1 MTKPLTRTVVALSI
15 LLLMTG
21 CMGPFRSDEADATQ
35 DGIVV
40 TVPTAVVESVPRSY
54 TAEEFEFQTVVEVP
68 LRVDVRLYPAV
79 SETGEAIPLT
89 PEEIEAESRSTLAT
103 VYDDEG
109 EVAFQTTFSGT
120 NALQR
125 TLVLPTGKQFYRLEL
140 SRPGYESRTI
150 RLENAP
156 QQKSIS
162 VIAHLRQQGPG
173 SVSSSVAVEV
183 DPRYNVPA
191 GDDFFTVAYEDYFPH
206 VGDAD
211 FNDFV
216 VQYNIE
222 VTEESGFVSQ
232 YTVNATA
239 RARAAGFEHEF
250 GFVLQFPG
258 FTGTYSV
265 TYEQV
270 VNGEIVSRTTDGF
283 TQDSA
288 RIVLFPSTK
297 SAFKRQSSTVT
308 VDNGFL
314 GEPLSEGL
322 SASFTISFAPYTS
335 VSPEDVE
342 APPLDP
348 YLLTEKGYDV
358 HLIGKPALDGSNN
371 FDVPLSEWENF
382 LDQNGYPR
390 ALLVPT
396 AWPHPL
402 EVTQIDSAYSD
413 FTAWR
418 SSNGAEQQD
427 WYERPNAGLVFEWP
441 ENN

>member
-1 MTKPLTRTVVALSI
+1 
-15 LLLMTG
+15 
-21 CMGPFRSDEADATQ
+21 
-35 DGIVV
+35 
-40 TVPTAVVESVPRSY
+40 
-54 TAEEFEFQTVVEVP
+54 
-68 LRVDVRLYPAV
+68 
-79 SETGEAIPLT
+79 
-89 PEEIEAESRSTLAT
+89 
-103 VYDDEG
+103 
-109 EVAFQTTFSGT
+109 
-120 NALQR
+120 
-125 TLVLPTGKQFYRLEL
+125 
-140 SRPGYESRTI
+140 
-150 RLENAP
+150 
-156 QQKSIS
+156 
-162 VIAHLRQQGPG
+162 
-173 SVSSSVAVEV
+173 V

-222 VTEESGFVSQ
+222 VTEESGFVSE

-250 GFVLQFPG
+250 GFVLQYPG
-258 FTGTYSV
+258 FRGIYTG

-270 VNGEIVSRTTDGF
+270 VNGEVVSQKIEGDSLN
-283 TQDSA
+283 SA

-297 SAFKRQSSTVT
+297 SAFKRQSSRVT

-322 SASFTISFAPYTS
+322 NASFTISFRPFAD

-358 HLIGKPALDGSNN
+358 HLIGKPALDGSKN
-371 FDVPLSEWENF
+371 FEVPLSEWENF

-402 EVTQIDSAYSD
+402 ELTKIDNAYSD
-413 FTAWR
+413 FTTWR
-418 SSNGAEQQD
+418 ESNGKDQRD
-427 WYERPNAGLVFEWP
+427 WYERPTDGLVFQWP
-441 ENN
+441 SGS